1 MEAADLEAADIHGNS
16 EYRFGILD
24 GDAGVGRMAGAE
36 NLPALIPL
44 CVGRQIREECQSIY

>member
-36 NLPALIPL
+36 NLPALFPL
-44 CVGRQIREECQSIY
+44 GVGRQIREECQSIY